1 MEQDTSEAVQQAKE
15 ILVELE
21 QATTDAERESRRL
34 IQHFAKKLES
44 LEVERMKQRISH
56 LNQQV

>member
-1 MEQDTSEAVQQAKE
+1 MEQDLNEAVQQAKE
-15 ILVELE
+15 ILVEFE
-21 QATTDAERESRRL
+21 QATMDAERESKRL